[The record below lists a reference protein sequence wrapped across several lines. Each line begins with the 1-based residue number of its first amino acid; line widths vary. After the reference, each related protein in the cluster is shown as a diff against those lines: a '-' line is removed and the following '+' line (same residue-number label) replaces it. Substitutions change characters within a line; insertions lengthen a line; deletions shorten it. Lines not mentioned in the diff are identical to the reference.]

1 MRGYDYA
8 PAQNMA
14 TFTGTLVGRRYKPG
28 QKYIQ
33 LVFKTAEG
41 LRLSLTR
48 DLHTVR
54 QLTMGQ
60 TYQIEGS
67 EYIQGQ
73 KSFIYEPKASLVQ
86 PRAKSLKKRK
96 IVIASVILLVIGGS
110 ASAMSLTKHGP
121 VNHAQNSGTKPEG
134 KQTSEASNTSST
146 SPTQTT
152 QDQSSQPNTTP
163 QTNPATSTKK
173 TTTAKTNNTSSANAV
188 QTPPSDNS
196 TPVNG
201 GDQPTDPPPAPP
213 PPVEPDPTP
222 PAPPASPDPNNPD
235 LSNPSP

>member
-8 PAQNMA
+8 SAHNIS
-14 TFTGTLVGRRYKPG
+14 TFTGILVGRRYKPG

-48 DLHTVR
+48 DLQTVR

-60 TYQIEGS
+60 TYQIEGN

-121 VNHAQNSGTKPEG
+121 VNHAQNSDTKTEG
-134 KQTSEASNTSST
+134 KQTSETSNTSST
-146 SPTQTT
+146 SPPQTA
-152 QDQSSQPNTTP
+152 QDQSSQPSTTP
-163 QTNPATSTKK
+163 QTNSATSTKK
-173 TTTAKTNNTSSANAV
+173 TTTAKTNNTSPANAA

-196 TPVNG
+196 APVNG
-201 GDQPTDPPPAPP
+201 GDQSVNPP
-213 PPVEPDPTP
+213 PPVEPNPA
-222 PAPPASPDPNNPD
+222 PAPPPEPPTPSDPVNPDPTNT
-235 LSNPSP
+235 SP